1 MYQFI
6 FFCPFNLLQMWQAR
20 RVSEH
25 KKRIVVH
32 GKGITTQ
39 FFFLYPHNTIRHFF
53 HADDTV
59 LATSNKLNST
69 VVQTEIY
76 AIKVPVI

>member
-1 MYQFI
+1 
-6 FFCPFNLLQMWQAR
+6 LWQAR

-25 KKRIVVH
+25 KERIVVH

-39 FFFLYPHNTIRHFF
+39 FFFLYPQYTIPHLFQ
-53 HADDTV
+53 ADDTV
-59 LATSNKLNST
+59 LATSNKLYSA

-76 AIKVPVI
+76 AIKAPVI